1 MIILQHSYQED
12 VMKKIASFE
21 SSVWNKKP
29 AMFHIKSCHCHSCY
43 YNNNWDNWL

>member
-1 MIILQHSYQED
+1 MIILQHSYQEG